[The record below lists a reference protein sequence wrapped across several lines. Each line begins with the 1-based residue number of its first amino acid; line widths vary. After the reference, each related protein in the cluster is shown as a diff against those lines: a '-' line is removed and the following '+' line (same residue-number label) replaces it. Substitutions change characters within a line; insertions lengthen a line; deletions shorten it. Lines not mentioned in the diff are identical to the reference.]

1 MQKKTIQRKRLQYE
15 EALKVAAKEDVS
27 FFGQCTKFRERST
40 EPAPID
46 RAIQFL
52 FLKENNVDRK
62 IALQFGS
69 RRLCKIDSTR
79 QYDGPAN
86 FRVMKTSK
94 QLIGSI
100 NGWQN
105 GNADVKFN
113 LGSGFT
119 NIQDRY
125 DNSFTLKI
133 DTDQRV
139 MTSERDRIS
148 MQKYEFS
155 KFNSQRLTQELC
167 KLKAE
172 NTFKNIQYK
181 QIVDFT
187 QQSLFQP
194 FEKQTTP
201 KLSTPKQFYEDSV
214 NENDPKTFDDSSS
227 SRTRAITNLHEKK
240 YTQLCKKTI
249 SEHRFGQNK
258 QAYLKL
264 FKQLKSDTQLIKC
277 KQNIKKCQQ
286 LQNDSKSR
294 RNSQLSFFFNL
305 TNKQRLNSNT
315 SISNSQQNYN
325 QQSNYKQENNFEQQL
340 EQFVKQRMFTQH
352 NQTNCSTIDY
362 TNIHQKLN
370 QYQQIK
376 QQEIK
381 RIQKVRMVSQR

>member
-1 MQKKTIQRKRLQYE
+1 MQKKHIQRKRLQYE

-62 IALQFGS
+62 LALQFGS

-94 QLIGSI
+94 QLLGSI

-105 GNADVKFN
+105 GTADVRFN

-119 NIQDRY
+119 NMQDRHE
-125 DNSFTLKI
+125 NSFTLKCH
-133 DTDQRV
+133 TDQRV

-172 NTFKNIQYK
+172 NTFKNIQYQ
-181 QIVDFT
+181 QIADLT
-187 QQSLFQP
+187 KQSLFQP
-194 FEKQTTP
+194 FEKQ
-201 KLSTPKQFYEDSV
+201 STPIQFYEDSV
-214 NENDPKTFDDSSS
+214 NEHDPKTLDDSSTQ
-227 SRTRAITNLHEKK
+227 RTRAVTNFHEKK
-240 YTQLCKKTI
+240 QALISQKTI
-249 SEHRFGQNK
+249 SEHRIGQNK

-264 FKQLKSDTQLIKC
+264 FKQLKSDTQLIKR
-277 KQNIKKCQQ
+277 KLNAKKS
-286 LQNDSKSR
+286 LQNESKSR
-294 RNSQLSFFFNL
+294 RISQLSFFFNL

-315 SISNSQQNYN
+315 SISNSQWNYN
-325 QQSNYKQENNFEQQL
+325 QQQSCRQEETFEQKL
-340 EQFVKQRMFTQH
+340 ENFVKQRMLLQ
-352 NQTNCSTIDY
+352 NKQAQCSTVDY
-362 TNIHQKLN
+362 SNLHQKLN
-370 QYQQIK
+370 QYEQIK
-376 QQEIK
+376 QQEFK
-381 RIQKVRMVSQR
+381 RIQKVRLISQR